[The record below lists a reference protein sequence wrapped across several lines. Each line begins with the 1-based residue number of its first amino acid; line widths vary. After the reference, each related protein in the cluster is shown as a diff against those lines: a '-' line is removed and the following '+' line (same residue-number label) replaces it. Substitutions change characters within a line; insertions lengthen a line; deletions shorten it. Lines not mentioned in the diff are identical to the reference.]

1 MHTLPVTFSNES
13 LYVYTPVKDYRFAHA
28 GPGYRYVHG
37 GASPQEMII
46 PVITYAHNR
55 AKRED
60 TRVRKVNIAIINES
74 RIITTNAFYV
84 KLYQTEPVSDKVNP
98 LTVRL
103 FLWDDELKTPV
114 SDEKT
119 LTFSS
124 ASSASE
130 ECQQKVLLTLRSDV
144 ANKQYYLKVFD
155 QDSKALLSEI
165 ISEPFTVTLTIHN
178 DW

>member
-1 MHTLPVTFSNES
+1 
-13 LYVYTPVKDYRFAHA
+13 
-28 GPGYRYVHG
+28 
-37 GASPQEMII
+37 
-46 PVITYAHNR
+46 
-55 AKRED
+55 
-60 TRVRKVNIAIINES
+60 
-74 RIITTNAFYV
+74 
-84 KLYQTEPVSDKVNP
+84 
-98 LTVRL
+98 L